1 MNSGT
6 DKVLWV
12 SDTNCVGLQCL
23 KTGKQ
28 ENLVCVAGVRFSRP
42 TGASSCWHLQPWW
55 PQGLWQEEGLVSLL
69 SGSLFSE
76 LLWKRQIR
84 DHVMCMNM
92 NEIECFITCKM
103 LFACFYRKNIFLTGC
118 SNWKI
123 NDNTPA
129 SHYWIIQSLML
140 YLEACFLLISLR
152 SCMPTLWCTATTT
165 CWTPR

>member
-1 MNSGT
+1 MSLRY
-6 DKVLWV
+6 KLCRFAMPE
-12 SDTNCVGLQCL
+12 NCE
-23 KTGKQ
+23 TGKPGLCCRSSIQ
-28 ENLVCVAGVRFSRP
+28 SADRCLFLLASTTLMTSRPLAGGRAGVLTIWLAIQWVTVKTP
-42 TGASSCWHLQPWW
+42 NPWPCNVYEHEW
-55 PQGLWQEEGLVSLL
+55 D
-69 SGSLFSE
+69 F
-76 LLWKRQIR
+76 
-84 DHVMCMNM
+84 
-92 NEIECFITCKM
+92 ECFITCKM